1 MNDLRRQLHLS
12 RLVPDPLNLTASH
25 TDRKKLHEHK
35 AEWYASLAEYS
46 SASRRTSSQS
56 CKASFSKLT
65 RVSPQLQLPQSDTM
79 AWQAMAAKHHE
90 VGVEKLGEE
99 SLSLAPSG
107 CWSKRSRIASEWIFA
122 QTWLPHM
129 GATSGQSEEASCR
142 PATKGIVERSSTE
155 KAHIPC
161 PALIFRFPPSTSL
174 QLNVNAASAFLQPS
188 LYSRPRPT

>member
-65 RVSPQLQLPQSDTM
+65 RVSPQLQLPQMTRWHGRR
-79 AWQAMAAKHHE
+79 WQQSIMKWVWRNLEKSLCLWHPRDAGQNVLGLLPNGSLRRPGCRTREPQADRARKHR
-90 VGVEKLGEE
+90 VD
-99 SLSLAPSG
+99 
-107 CWSKRSRIASEWIFA
+107 
-122 QTWLPHM
+122 
-129 GATSGQSEEASCR
+129 
-142 PATKGIVERSSTE
+142 
-155 KAHIPC
+155 
-161 PALIFRFPPSTSL
+161 
-174 QLNVNAASAFLQPS
+174 
-188 LYSRPRPT
+188 PRQRE